1 MTRQDSTPHA
11 GAEIIAMSAPE
22 DRPVRQDSLRD
33 GVLIWRGIDALE
45 SSVTTPQEP
54 VEVDGGLTR
63 HSIRPDDLAVDP
75 DAQSNGE
82 ERTGEI
88 DRNKSVVAEHEAVSA
103 CRVVIGADDLPP
115 IIDSRRSRSI
125 RGGKFHGSEI
135 KAALDCRKSRYG

>member
-11 GAEIIAMSAPE
+11 GAEIVVMSAPE

-33 GVLIWRGIDALE
+33 GVLVWRGIDVLE
-45 SSVTTPQEP
+45 LSVTPAKEA
-54 VEVDGGLTR
+54 VKVDRGFAG